1 MSKYEKLWEYI
12 STIFN
17 NTNDTKIEL
26 TFKEIEDCLNFKI
39 DHSFLKYK
47 KELLEYGYIV
57 EKIKLKEQKVIFQK
71 ILLYLNTNLNKN

>member
-1 MSKYEKLWEYI
+1 MRSSEVSKYEKLWEYI

-17 NTNDTKIEL
+17 NTNDRKIEL

-47 KELLEYGYIV
+47 KELIEYVYIV
-57 EKIKLKEQKVIFQK
+57 EKIKLKEQKVIFTR
-71 ILLYLNTNLNKN
+71 I

>member
-1 MSKYEKLWEYI
+1 MRSSEVSKYEKLWEYI

-17 NTNDTKIEL
+17 NTNDRKIEL

-47 KELLEYGYIV
+47 KELIEYGYIV
-57 EKIKLKEQKVIFQK
+57 EKIKRKEQKVIFTR
-71 ILLYLNTNLNKN
+71 I

>member
-1 MSKYEKLWEYI
+1 MRSSEVSKYEKLWEYI

-17 NTNDTKIEL
+17 NTNDRKIEL

-47 KELLEYGYIV
+47 KELIEYGYIV
-57 EKIKLKEQKVIFQK
+57 EKIKLKEQKVIFTR
-71 ILLYLNTNLNKN
+71 I

>member
-17 NTNDTKIEL
+17 NTNDRKIEL

-47 KELLEYGYIV
+47 KELIEYGYIV
-57 EKIKLKEQKVIFQK
+57 EKIKLKEQKVIFTR
-71 ILLYLNTNLNKN
+71 I

>member
-57 EKIKLKEQKVIFQK
+57 EKIKLKEQKVIFTK
-71 ILLYLNTNLNKN
+71 I

>member
-1 MSKYEKLWEYI
+1 MRSSEMSKYEKLWEYI

-57 EKIKLKEQKVIFQK
+57 EKIKLKEQKVIFTR
-71 ILLYLNTNLNKN
+71 I

>member
-17 NTNDTKIEL
+17 NTNDRKIEL
-26 TFKEIEDCLNFKI
+26 TFKEMEDCLNFKI

-47 KELLEYGYIV
+47 KELIEYGYIV
-57 EKIKLKEQKVIFQK
+57 EKIKLKEQKVIFTR
-71 ILLYLNTNLNKN
+71 I